1 MYLRDLI
8 WIIPITALCY
18 YGFVHYENRIDINLN
33 PIRSSVVE
41 KQTPTE
47 VELLMKELTMVLD
60 QLAEADDSLIITCSV
75 EHPLTEKED

>member
-18 YGFVHYENRIDINLN
+18 YGFVKYDNMEKQMKYTVVINK
-33 PIRSSVVE
+33 SE
-41 KQTPTE
+41 QTPTE
-47 VELLMKELTMVLD
+47 VELLMKELTLILD

>member
-18 YGFVHYENRIDINLN
+18 YGFVKYENT
-33 PIRSSVVE
+33 E
-41 KQTPTE
+41 QTPTE